1 MQGYVVFTKLTAEGS
16 KRLSDN
22 PARLQE
28 VDRQVQ
34 RLGARITK
42 QFATIGEYDFVTFIE
57 APSNEALA
65 SIVAEVSTLGTI
77 RQRTYPMFSLDRF
90 TQLVKMQPYRTE
102 PHRWQTDLWARA
114 ARRAGRY
121 FAITRHVRRYCK
133 PLEVEGRENLKE
145 FRGAAIVIANHSSH
159 FDTPVV
165 LSALPERIRGKIVI
179 AAAADKFYAS
189 RRKRTWWYSLFMGTF
204 PVHRG
209 GGVKQLEYPLSL
221 FKRGWSILIYPEGGR
236 SKTGQVQKFKAGPTI
251 MAMQAKVPV
260 IPLWIEGL
268 REVMPKGQRTPRPGH
283 VRARIGP
290 PVWLNDVTSVA
301 DGTEMLENAM
311 RALAGQAPRGALGRQ
326 ALGEADVAASPA
338 GGGGGS

>member
-1 MQGYVVFTKLTAEGS
+1 MQGYVVFTKLTPDGR
-16 KRLSDN
+16 KRLNDD
-22 PARLQE
+22 PLRLQE

-42 QFATIGEYDFVTFIE
+42 QFATIGEYDFITFVE

-65 SIVAEVSTLGTI
+65 GIVAEVSTLGTLKL
-77 RQRTYPMFSLDRF
+77 QTYPTFSLDRF
-90 TQLVKMQPYRTE
+90 TQIVKMQPYRTE
-102 PHRWQTDLWARA
+102 PHRWQTSAWARIV
-114 ARRAGRY
+114 RRAGRQ
-121 FAITRHVRRYCK
+121 FVISRHVNQYCR
-133 PLEVEGRENLKE
+133 PFEVEGEENLE
-145 FRGAAIVIANHSSH
+145 GFRGAAIVIANHSSH

-165 LSALPERIRGKIVI
+165 LSALPERIRGKILI

-189 RRKRTWWYSLFMGTF
+189 RRKRTWWYSLFHGTF

-268 REVMPKGQRTPRPGH
+268 REIMPKGQRTPRPGP
-283 VRARIGP
+283 VRARIGA

-301 DGTEMLENAM
+301 EGTELLENAM
-311 RALAGQAPRGALGRQ
+311 RGLAGQPPRGAQARQ
-326 ALGEADVAASPA
+326 APADADVAMTPA
-338 GGGGGS
+338 GGGA